1 MTDHPRAPRR
11 PLECCRRLRA
21 RTGKRR
27 AATGAATAAR
37 PVAKR
42 RPVRGLARRVSR
54 TLVGCLR
61 DAARARRQCE
71 RRRGHHARCLAA
83 AIRAT
88 AGHIAVC
95 NASHDGE
102 RPAICALEV
111 VDRHIGLRI
120 NQWLMTSRDPAS
132 TACPH
137 RPARG
142 EPVRER
148 SGGYRNRR
156 SAWAATASH
165 MRSECPPRR

>member
-42 RPVRGLARRVSR
+42 RPVRGLARRMGHA
-54 TLVGCLR
+54 LVGRLR
-61 DAARARRQCE
+61 DAARARHKCE
-71 RRRGHHARCLAA
+71 RRRGHHARCVAA
-83 AIRAT
+83 TIRAT
-88 AGHIAVC
+88 AGHIAIR

-102 RPAICALEV
+102 WSAIYALEV

-120 NQWLMTSRDPAS
+120 NQRFMTSRDPAS

-137 RPARG
+137 RPARD
-142 EPVRER
+142 EPVPER
-148 SGGYRNRR
+148 SGGYRSRR
-156 SAWAATASH
+156 SAWAATASRTH
-165 MRSECPPRR
+165 LECPPHR